1 MLREPALNA
10 LLELLGD
17 VYAFEDLD
25 TFRPGVMEAVG
36 RAVPA
41 DYVSYNEVGE
51 RPEEIIAFSEPELP
65 AEYHETWSR
74 VAPQHPVLRHN
85 RRTLDGRPTRISDLT
100 TREEFHALEL
110 YRDFYRLIGV
120 ESQVAFTLPAS
131 PPLVIAIALS
141 RGPADFSDEECELLA
156 RARPHLI
163 QAYRAAQA
171 SERRERVLDA
181 LGRGIEGG
189 GGPVVVAD
197 RQGTVHFAGPDAGPL
212 LARSGGVLDPRVRE
226 WVARSRGGA
235 SEPLLLG
242 EGDDAPCARLLPGR
256 RPGDLDVLLL
266 DATRS
271 QLTVEALSGLGL
283 TQREAEA
290 LRWVALGRSA
300 PEAARLMGVAPRT
313 VAKHLQHVYAKL
325 GVRSRSQAA
334 ATAWASVSGGEDLLA
349 IPEAVAA

>member
-25 TFRPGVMEAVG
+25 AFRPGVMEAVG

-51 RPEEIIAFSEPELP
+51 RPEEIIAFSVPELP
-65 AEYHETWSR
+65 LEFHEVWSR
-74 VAPQHPVLRHN
+74 VAPQHPVLQHN
-85 RRTLDGRPTRISDLT
+85 RRTRDGRPMRISDLT
-100 TREEFHALEL
+100 TREAFHALEL

-141 RGPADFSDEECELLA
+141 RGPEDFTDEECELLA

-171 SERRERVLDA
+171 SELRERVLDA
-181 LGRGIEGG
+181 LGRGLEGG

-197 RQGTVHFAGPDAGPL
+197 RQGAVHFAGPEAGRLVTHRGTRLEP
-212 LARSGGVLDPRVRE
+212 AVRE
-226 WVARSRGGA
+226 WVAAARGA
-235 SEPLLLG
+235 TREPLMLG
-242 EGDDAPCARLLPGR
+242 EGDDAACVRLLPGR
-256 RPGDLDVLLL
+256 RSGELDVLLL
-266 DATRS
+266 DAARS
-271 QLTVEALSGLGL
+271 QLTVESLMGLGL

-290 LRWVALGRSA
+290 LRWIALGRSA